1 MCDFLCSPSLYLDLH
16 LRRTISIS
24 SNHFQF
30 LIQAIDPN
38 TDPCACVRP
47 VVTMDEVN
55 KKLFDAASVGDYEE
69 VSACISRGASPWW
82 TDGEGYSALHEAAW
96 KGHVPVARLLLD
108 HGWQLDLA
116 DDEGWTPLHYAADMG
131 QVSMLQFLAVR
142 EAKINTQTSVQR
154 KTPLHFAAEN
164 GQKAVVG
171 LLLGL
176 GADRSLKNS
185 SGKTA
190 EECCEDEET
199 RAVFEEIPDKQPEE
213 LLARAVMEED
223 WPTAACLY
231 SRGVPLDTHLDEC
244 KKQKVRKLAISLD
257 FD

>member
-1 MCDFLCSPSLYLDLH
+1 
-16 LRRTISIS
+16 
-24 SNHFQF
+24 
-30 LIQAIDPN
+30 
-38 TDPCACVRP
+38 
-47 VVTMDEVN
+47 MDEDIN
-55 KKLFDAASVGDYEE
+55 QKLYEAARVGEYDQ
-69 VSACISRGASPWW
+69 VSALISRGASPQW
-82 TDGEGYSALHEAAW
+82 TDSDGWSALHMAAFN
-96 KGHVPVARLLLD
+96 GYVPVARLLLD

-116 DDEGWTPLHYAADMG
+116 DDDGWTPLHAAADMG

-142 EAKINTQTSVQR
+142 EAKINTQTSVQK